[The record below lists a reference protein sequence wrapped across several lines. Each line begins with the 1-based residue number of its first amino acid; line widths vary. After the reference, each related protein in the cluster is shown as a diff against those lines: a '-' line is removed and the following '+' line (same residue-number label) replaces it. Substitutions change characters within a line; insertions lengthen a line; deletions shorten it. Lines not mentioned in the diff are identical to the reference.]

1 MRAIK
6 NFNNRLSC
14 LKAIIYIILGVM
26 LLTIGETDVFGQSG
40 TYEVQ
45 VKDRLK
51 ISFWEYPELN
61 STVEV
66 DREGRID
73 LPIVGK
79 ITAAGLA
86 INVLREKIIS
96 QMSQYNKL
104 VTQISIEVVEFG
116 SNTVYV
122 TGQVRNPGKYSF
134 EEIPNLWEILLEAG
148 GPLESANL
156 DNLAIVRAKEDGKI
170 YTVDL
175 AEALRN
181 AKISELPEIYAG
193 DTIQISGTTTTGGIA
208 SPLIKQDFIYIFGAI
223 ARQGAHRLEPG
234 NNLLEVIGRA
244 GGYSGNANLK
254 EVKHISVTH
263 GNASIAVINLND
275 YLNKTTPVPMPI
287 GPGDTIIIP
296 RKSWLGGYLGR
307 AAVTTTVSV
316 VLTSTIFLLIRS
328 R

>member
-1 MRAIK
+1 MKVIV
-6 NFNNRLSC
+6 F
-14 LKAIIYIILGVM
+14 IIIGIM
-26 LLTIGETDVFGQSG
+26 LFAAGQTDVFGQSG

-79 ITAAGLA
+79 LTAAGLT

-104 VTQISIEVVEFG
+104 VTQLSIEVLEYG

-134 EEIPNLWEILLEAG
+134 EVIPNLWEILLEAG
-148 GPLESANL
+148 GPLETANL
-156 DNLAIVRAKEDGKI
+156 DQIAIIRAKEDGKI
-170 YTVDL
+170 YSVNL

-181 AKISELPEIYAG
+181 AKISELPTIYAG
-193 DTIQISGTTTTGGIA
+193 DTIQISGNTATGGIA
-208 SPLIKQDFIYIFGAI
+208 SPLVKQDFIYIFGAI
-223 ARQGAHRLEPG
+223 ARQGAHKLEPG
-234 NNLLEVIGRA
+234 ANLLEVIGRA
-244 GGYSGNANLK
+244 GGYSKNANLSK
-254 EVKHISVTH
+254 VKHISVSH
-263 GNASIAVINLND
+263 GNTSIAIINLHD
-275 YLNKTTPVPMPI
+275 YFDKTTPVPMPI

-296 RKSWLGGYLGR
+296 EKSWIGGYIGKALI
-307 AAVTTTVSV
+307 TTSITA
-316 VLTSTIFLLIRS
+316 VLTSTIFLLIRH